1 MKHNGKPRRVT
12 ETSPKARGM
21 YNLEYRTLCMVVRSG
36 MKLKLFLLPTL
47 VTLVANTD
55 IWLDFPDPNWDRRL
69 TSCATERHLDYRVST
84 PPFPHQNIYRDD
96 FYHYWVSFSITIL
109 SYCFKKIINMPH
121 TLTYGTE
128 NAANKAIGG
137 VPTIH
142 YFDFQ
147 SRGRGQ
153 AVRLMLISR
162 IFFCQW
168 SKYTVIRCRMLAPP
182 IKTFDTFDDGQNT
195 SGDESNG

>member
-1 MKHNGKPRRVT
+1 
-12 ETSPKARGM
+12 
-21 YNLEYRTLCMVVRSG
+21 
-36 MKLKLFLLPTL
+36 
-47 VTLVANTD
+47 
-55 IWLDFPDPNWDRRL
+55 
-69 TSCATERHLDYRVST
+69 
-84 PPFPHQNIYRDD
+84 
-96 FYHYWVSFSITIL
+96 
-109 SYCFKKIINMPH
+109 MPH

-162 IFFCQW
+162 IFFCQ
-168 SKYTVIRCRMLAPP
+168 
-182 IKTFDTFDDGQNT
+182 
-195 SGDESNG
+195 